1 MRGGRRGGGGGG
13 GGNGEGGMN
22 GEVRE
27 RLFESIFP
35 LYSFHRSCC
44 VFGPTL

>member
-1 MRGGRRGGGGGG
+1 VVGGVE
-13 GGNGEGGMN
+13 GEGGMN

-35 LYSFHRSCC
+35 LYSFHRNYC
-44 VFGPTL
+44 VFGLTL